1 MSFAKFAQVALLLL
15 VGLAEVKSL
24 SAQTFTVLYTFTGGT
39 DGGFP
44 NGGLIQ
50 DSAGNLYGT
59 TGYGGRFKNG
69 TIFKLNHNG
78 RFKVLHS
85 FGAGGAGGATPSA
98 GLARDSAGTL
108 YGVTAAGGASNQG
121 TVFKLP
127 KRGKFTLLYSF
138 SGGLDGSTPAA
149 PLIFDPA
156 GNLYGTTYLGGSPN
170 CNAYRYTD
178 CGTVFELNT
187 TGHEKV
193 LHRFSSQR
201 KNGDFPSGGLLRGAT
216 GNLYGTTYLGGPVGY
231 GTVFK
236 LDPTGHETILHA
248 FQNSDGALPTSGLIQ
263 DAAGNLYGTT
273 ASGNGFFGAIFK
285 LDPQSNETV
294 LHAFT
299 DVNDGTVPIG
309 NLIMDSA
316 GNFYGTTYAG
326 GKNNGTGCY
335 GGEGCG
341 VVFKLDPSGQET
353 MLYSF
358 GGGTDGWSP
367 RGGLVMDAAGN
378 LYGTTGLG
386 GTHSNVCPGGC
397 GVVFKIAP

>member
-1 MSFAKFAQVALLLL
+1 MSFAKFTQAALLLT
-15 VGLAEVKSL
+15 VGLATIPSG
-24 SAQTFTVLYTFTGGT
+24 SAQTYTVLHTFTGGT

-50 DSAGNLYGT
+50 DSDGNLYGT
-59 TGYGGRFKNG
+59 TGYGGSFNNG
-69 TIFKLNHNG
+69 TVFKLNHNG

-85 FGAGGAGGATPSA
+85 FGAGGAGGANPSA

-108 YGVTAAGGASNQG
+108 YGVTAAGGTSNQG

-127 KRGKFTLLYSF
+127 KKGKFSVLYSF

-170 CNAYRYTD
+170 CNQYRYTD
-178 CGTVFELNT
+178 FGTVFELTT

-201 KNGDFPSGGLLRGAT
+201 KNGDFPSASLLRDVA
-216 GNLYGTTYLGGPVGY
+216 GNLYSTTYVGGPGGA
-231 GTVFK
+231 GTAFE
-236 LDPTGHETILHA
+236 LDPAGHEIILHA
-248 FQNSDGALPTSGLIQ
+248 FSGSDGALPTSGLIQ
-263 DAAGNLYGTT
+263 DAAGNFYGTT
-273 ASGNGFFGAIFK
+273 ASGDGFFGAIFR
-285 LDPQSNETV
+285 LDPQGNETV
-294 LHAFT
+294 LHVFT
-299 DVNDGTVPIG
+299 DVNDGTVPLG
-309 NLIMDSA
+309 VIMDSA
-316 GNFYGTTYAG
+316 SNLYGTTYAG
-326 GKNNGTGCY
+326 GKNNGTVCY
-335 GGEGCG
+335 DGEGCG

-358 GGGTDGWSP
+358 RGGTDGWSP
-367 RGGLVMDAAGN
+367 RGGLIMDAAGN

-386 GTHSNVCPGGC
+386 GAHSQVCPGGC
-397 GVVFKIAP
+397 GVVFKITP